1 MLLGAVLALAGCA
14 ADDGPVCPASAELVS
29 PNVLVDLAGWPTAAS
44 VVLQCSPTCAIGL
57 DGPPPAELTS
67 SVDGGT
73 AGFDVTADPDAV
85 VVVVLDRV
93 DRQLTALETELD
105 WVRVGGTVE
114 CGGPLQATV
123 TVPAP

>member
-29 PNVLVDLAGWPTAAS
+29 PNVQVDLAAWPAAGS
-44 VVLQCSPTCAIGL
+44 VVLQCSPTCTLGL
-57 DGPPPAELTS
+57 DGSPSAELAAP
-67 SVDGGT
+67 VDGGT

-93 DRQLTALETELD
+93 GRQLTAQETELI
-105 WVRVGGTVE
+105 WVRVGGTEE
-114 CGGPLQATV
+114 CGGPVRATV
-123 TVPAP
+123 SVPAA